1 MGRGKVDVRGGGSDI
16 KQLPVLLNGLCPPT
30 TAVTQRKRG
39 CEASAHKY
47 GGGGWWVTESSKQ
60 GVHDAKTQ
68 SCCASRR
75 GFYWFDGGEGRKG
88 EKGRGGI
95 NKRLFYSLPL
105 AFLSTLLGPVKLQF
119 STLVL
124 TKFVAHRAENKHSCI
139 EKRENETHSS
149 GQTQQSEVIH
159 GITQYGNRKKHRT
172 SASIFLSVRCVDASC
187 HQVRRK

>member
-1 MGRGKVDVRGGGSDI
+1 MGCVLPRRPLLNEREVVRQVPTSTEGVGGG
-16 KQLPVLLNGLCPPT
+16 LLRVPNRECTTRKHSHVVRPDVAFIGL
-30 TAVTQRKRG
+30 
-39 CEASAHKY
+39 
-47 GGGGWWVTESSKQ
+47 TEGK
-60 GVHDAKTQ
+60 
-68 SCCASRR
+68 
-75 GFYWFDGGEGRKG
+75 E
-88 EKGRGGI
+88 EKGRRAGGGI